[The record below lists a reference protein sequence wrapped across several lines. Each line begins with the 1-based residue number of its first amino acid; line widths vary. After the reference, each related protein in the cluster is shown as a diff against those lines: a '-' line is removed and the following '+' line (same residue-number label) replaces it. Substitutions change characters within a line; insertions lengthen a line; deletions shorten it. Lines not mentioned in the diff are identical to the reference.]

1 MNSLINPRYPNG
13 VYKTIQEKDKE
24 LQQLLQTYRRQ
35 NLLLHDKI
43 YNIEKNLIP
52 QKDELILTLKEQLKQ
67 INDKLINDTK
77 EKSKTGWFY

>member
-43 YNIEKNLIP
+43 YNLETNLIP

>member
-1 MNSLINPRYPNG
+1 MNSLINPMHACG
-13 VYKTIQEKDKE
+13 TYKTKQEKEKE
-24 LQQLLQTYRRQ
+24 VISLLKTYRRQ

-43 YNIEKNLIP
+43 YNIETNLIP
-52 QKDELILTLKEQLKQ
+52 TKDELILTLKEQLKQ